1 MEGDSGCIART
12 MPNYPRSQC
21 LLYMCVF
28 TVEAI
33 EGIRPKKT
41 WFKVQMT
48 YTTVMSGRKSIEL
61 MVARER
67 HESILWFQEKER
79 CNNAI
84 SLIYFKLLYYLHS
97 KSSLFTLCL

>member
-28 TVEAI
+28 TFEEI

-48 YTTVMSGRKSIEL
+48 YTTVMSG
-61 MVARER
+61 
-67 HESILWFQEKER
+67 
-79 CNNAI
+79 
-84 SLIYFKLLYYLHS
+84 
-97 KSSLFTLCL
+97 